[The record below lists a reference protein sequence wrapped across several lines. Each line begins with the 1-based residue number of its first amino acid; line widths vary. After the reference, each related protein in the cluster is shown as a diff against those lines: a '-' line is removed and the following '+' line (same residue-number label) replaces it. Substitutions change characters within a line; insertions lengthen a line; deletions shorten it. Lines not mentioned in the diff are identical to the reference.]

1 MAMLSYNEVKERKY
15 IILEG
20 QPYEVLSSHVFRKQ
34 MRKPVNQTKLRNLLN
49 GSVTNQTFHGA
60 DTIEEAEIDK
70 RKIKF
75 MYKKENRQTEVM
87 EFWFCEPNNPA
98 QRFFLEETLIGD
110 AAKFMKANSEM
121 DALLFD
127 EKVFGVKVPIKVDLK
142 VTDAPP
148 ATRGN
153 TAGAITKII
162 TLETGATV
170 NAPIFITEGEVVR
183 INTETGEYVERVQQ

>member
-1 MAMLSYNEVKERKY
+1 MLSYNEVKERKY

-75 MYKKENRQTEVM
+75 MYKKENRQTEVT
-87 EFWFCEPNNPA
+87 EYWFCEINNPA
-98 QRFFLEETLIGD
+98 QRFFLVEALIGD
-110 AAKFMKANSEM
+110 ASKFMKANSEV

-127 EKVFGVKVPIKVDLK
+127 DKVFGVKVPIKVELK

-170 NAPIFITEGEVVR
+170 NAPIFITEGEIVR
-183 INTETGEYVERVQQ
+183 VNTETGEYVERVQK